1 MRKKL
6 LTVALAATMAVASVF
21 SAFAEDVD
29 ASKKYDGG
37 QKIDGATAW
46 NTADGDNYLISDT
59 PVTVKFTN
67 TPFLRQENGEDK
79 NWFNFVFETVAS
91 DSAKGIT
98 MRADK
103 FAWTYGDA
111 TSEPTYVADSS
122 WGDVWD
128 DFQTMCKANTE
139 VTLTAK
145 KADANTVTFDIAFG
159 SAATEKYTVTYP
171 DGVPSDLRFHV
182 GADGG
187 SIVVNEVVYGSGSEP
202 ATQAPATDPTQAPA
216 GTDNPTQAPAGSKDN
231 VTPSKTGDTA
241 AVAVVAIVALG
252 AAVAVVASKKKV
264 TE

>member
-6 LTVALAATMAVASVF
+6 LTVALAAAMTVASVF

-37 QKIDGATAW
+37 QTIDGSSAW
-46 NTADGDNYLISDT
+46 NTADGDNYLISET

-79 NWFNFVFETVAS
+79 NWFNFVFETLAS

-98 MRADK
+98 MRADA
-103 FAWTYGDA
+103 FAWTYGDS
-111 TSEPTYVADSS
+111 TVEPTYECEKS

-128 DFQTMCKANTE
+128 DFMQMCKDNTAVE
-139 VTLTAK
+139 ITAK
-145 KADANTVTFDIAFG
+145 KADANTVTFAIAFG
-159 SAATEKYTVTYP
+159 SAATETYTVTYP
-171 DGVPSDLRFHV
+171 EGVPSDLRFHV

-187 SIVVNEVVYGSGSEP
+187 SIVVNEVVYGSDSP
-202 ATQAPATDPTQAPA
+202 APADPTPADPAPA
-216 GTDNPTQAPAGSKDN
+216 DPTPAASNNDVK
-231 VTPSKTGDTA
+231 PAATGDTS

>member
-37 QKIDGATAW
+37 QKIDGSAAW
-46 NTADGDNYLISDT
+46 NTADGDNYLISET

-67 TPFLRQENGEDK
+67 TPFLRQEGGEDK
-79 NWFNFVFETVAS
+79 NWFNFVFETIAS

-111 TSEPTYVADSS
+111 TSEPTYVADAS

-128 DFQTMCKANTE
+128 DFMSMCRANTE
-139 VTLTAK
+139 VSITAK

-187 SIVVNEVVYGSGSEP
+187 SIVVNEVVYGSDAPAPDATPAPSDDKKDD
-202 ATQAPATDPTQAPA
+202 ATQAPTQS
-216 GTDNPTQAPAGSKDN
+216 GSKDN
-231 VTPSKTGDTA
+231 NVKPSQTGDTS

-252 AAVAVVASKKKV
+252 AAVVMVASKKKV